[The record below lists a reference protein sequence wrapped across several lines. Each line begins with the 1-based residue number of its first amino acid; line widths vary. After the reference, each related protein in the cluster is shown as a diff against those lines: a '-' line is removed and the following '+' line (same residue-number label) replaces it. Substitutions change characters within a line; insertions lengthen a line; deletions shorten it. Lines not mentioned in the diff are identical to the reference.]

1 MPVTRSAK
9 SYPVNTQESSSTAP
23 TCSTGTDTITGTE
36 KTATTSE
43 HTRSTYATRTTGAT
57 VETDVTIRQID
68 AAPTATSPVSQLV
81 ERPEA
86 GATTSEAPRRI
97 CSPKSV
103 RSFRSGSS
111 NSRRKKL
118 AEAQQELLKLKIDL
132 LSAKIA
138 AMEEESDEDDPEE
151 ATIREERTSEWIRTS
166 TIGLRRE
173 EQEDYTAATRTKED
187 ILKGRPAESQ
197 APPPTR
203 DVIRQEKI
211 STYAA
216 PATAG
221 TRCPPTNYAGGAP
234 PSTYVTHTSERQQPQ
249 YYRNNDGHLEHKPP
263 SDICYEKLATAI
275 TTAARAIQPTTARL
289 QELPIFNGS
298 SSDWLPFK
306 TAYEESAGL
315 LTEQENLARL
325 RRSLK
330 GTAREAAQ
338 CLFVGATS
346 SNEVMSLLTSRF
358 GRSDALALAELSK
371 LRTLPRLGEHPRDIC
386 NFASKIINVTA
397 TLKALNRPH
406 YLHNA
411 EIVRAVVEKLPSAL
425 RYRYYDFAAEQPE
438 YQPDLVTLTEFM
450 QRTAARCGSYA
461 PVENTPVEDRREPAG
476 RRPMKSCHT
485 QIAKP
490 AAHEQVTTCP
500 ICDKT
505 GHHAAQCDEMKTADV
520 TTRWDVAR
528 KHRLCFRCLRTRK
541 FRHTCKNKRCGI
553 DGCEYMH
560 HSLLHGTPPSSK
572 EKKEAPASFVVAS
585 AKDRSNTTALLKV
598 LPVQVRGPKGTC
610 NALALLDDGSTCSLI
625 EAALARR
632 IGAAGTP
639 APFYIEGV
647 AGTRINVG
655 ESQQVRISLRGR
667 DTNEHTITARTM
679 NNLKLSPQ
687 AVPRNVIRAC
697 PHLHDLEEHL
707 IYEEGSPTIL
717 LGQDNW
723 HLLLTHAVRQGDRHQ
738 PIATLTDLGWVLHG
752 TKRSSERVNTHKV
765 LHAVA
770 PDDEES
776 MEQMMREHFSLESL
790 AVTPRR
796 SHNDDERR
804 ALQQLE
810 DKTRRLPAG
819 GFETGL
825 LWRNE
830 HVHPPDSYD
839 VALRRLELVEKKL
852 DRDEVLKKR
861 YEKQLQTL
869 FDNDYAEIAPPHK
882 NPKTWYLPHFAVI
895 NPQKPEK
902 LRLVHDAAAKAKGVS
917 LNDMLLPGP
926 DLIQSLPGVLM
937 KFRQRPV
944 AVAADIRDM
953 FLRVTIREEDRDMQ
967 RFLWRGDD
975 RDRQPTEYR
984 MKSVIF
990 GATSSPCTAIYV
1002 KDKNAEHFR
1011 AQYPEATAAI
1021 IDNHY
1026 VDDYLASF
1034 DDEGAAVRIST
1045 QVAYIHSR
1053 ANYFLQRWA
1062 SNSRRVLS
1070 TLSPGSKGDILQLD
1084 STKVLG
1090 MVWQPEEDTLSFNIN
1105 THKTPAEV
1113 YNGARTPTKREA
1125 LRTTMSIFDPLGIAT
1140 PVTIQAKRIIQD
1152 TWRSGIDWDTP
1163 LEAPEADA
1171 WSRWLEDV
1179 RRLAKIKVPRCYMK
1193 LSHARGIQLH
1203 TVSNN
1208 GHQPCLM
1215 ETTRG
1220 CDCISPGYTNR
1231 RTTEASASPPAR
1243 YDSTTGSYDYATL
1256 CEAN

>member
-1 MPVTRSAK
+1 
-9 SYPVNTQESSSTAP
+9 
-23 TCSTGTDTITGTE
+23 
-36 KTATTSE
+36 
-43 HTRSTYATRTTGAT
+43 
-57 VETDVTIRQID
+57 
-68 AAPTATSPVSQLV
+68 
-81 ERPEA
+81 
-86 GATTSEAPRRI
+86 
-97 CSPKSV
+97 
-103 RSFRSGSS
+103 
-111 NSRRKKL
+111 
-118 AEAQQELLKLKIDL
+118 
-132 LSAKIA
+132 
-138 AMEEESDEDDPEE
+138 
-151 ATIREERTSEWIRTS
+151 
-166 TIGLRRE
+166 
-173 EQEDYTAATRTKED
+173 
-187 ILKGRPAESQ
+187 
-197 APPPTR
+197 
-203 DVIRQEKI
+203 
-211 STYAA
+211 
-216 PATAG
+216 
-221 TRCPPTNYAGGAP
+221 
-234 PSTYVTHTSERQQPQ
+234 
-249 YYRNNDGHLEHKPP
+249 
-263 SDICYEKLATAI
+263 
-275 TTAARAIQPTTARL
+275 
-289 QELPIFNGS
+289 
-298 SSDWLPFK
+298 
-306 TAYEESAGL
+306 
-315 LTEQENLARL
+315 
-325 RRSLK
+325 
-330 GTAREAAQ
+330 
-338 CLFVGATS
+338 
-346 SNEVMSLLTSRF
+346 MSLLT
-358 GRSDALALAELSK
+358 K

-476 RRPMKSCHT
+476 RRPMKSYHT

-520 TTRWDVAR
+520 AARWDIAR

-647 AGTRINVG
+647 AGTRINVC

-752 TKRSSERVNTHKV
+752 TKRSNERVNTHKV

-790 AVTPRR
+790 AVIPRR

-819 GFETGL
+819 GFGVTSTF
-825 LWRNE
+825 
-830 HVHPPDSYD
+830 VH
-839 VALRRLELVEKKL
+839 L
-852 DRDEVLKKR
+852 
-861 YEKQLQTL
+861 T
-869 FDNDYAEIAPPHK
+869 
-882 NPKTWYLPHFAVI
+882 
-895 NPQKPEK
+895 
-902 LRLVHDAAAKAKGVS
+902 
-917 LNDMLLPGP
+917 
-926 DLIQSLPGVLM
+926 
-937 KFRQRPV
+937 
-944 AVAADIRDM
+944 
-953 FLRVTIREEDRDMQ
+953 
-967 RFLWRGDD
+967 
-975 RDRQPTEYR
+975 
-984 MKSVIF
+984 
-990 GATSSPCTAIYV
+990 AT
-1002 KDKNAEHFR
+1002 
-1011 AQYPEATAAI
+1011 
-1021 IDNHY
+1021 
-1026 VDDYLASF
+1026 
-1034 DDEGAAVRIST
+1034 
-1045 QVAYIHSR
+1045 
-1053 ANYFLQRWA
+1053 
-1062 SNSRRVLS
+1062 
-1070 TLSPGSKGDILQLD
+1070 
-1084 STKVLG
+1084 
-1090 MVWQPEEDTLSFNIN
+1090 
-1105 THKTPAEV
+1105 
-1113 YNGARTPTKREA
+1113 
-1125 LRTTMSIFDPLGIAT
+1125 
-1140 PVTIQAKRIIQD
+1140 
-1152 TWRSGIDWDTP
+1152 TWR
-1163 LEAPEADA
+1163 
-1171 WSRWLEDV
+1171 
-1179 RRLAKIKVPRCYMK
+1179 
-1193 LSHARGIQLH
+1193 
-1203 TVSNN
+1203 
-1208 GHQPCLM
+1208 
-1215 ETTRG
+1215 
-1220 CDCISPGYTNR
+1220 
-1231 RTTEASASPPAR
+1231 
-1243 YDSTTGSYDYATL
+1243 
-1256 CEAN
+1256 

>member
-57 VETDVTIRQID
+57 VETDATIRQID

-97 CSPKSV
+97 YSPKSV

-111 NSRRKKL
+111 NSRRRQL

-138 AMEEESDEDDPEE
+138 AMQEESDEDEPEE

-221 TRCPPTNYAGGAP
+221 TG
-234 PSTYVTHTSERQQPQ
+234 
-249 YYRNNDGHLEHKPP
+249 
-263 SDICYEKLATAI
+263 
-275 TTAARAIQPTTARL
+275 
-289 QELPIFNGS
+289 
-298 SSDWLPFK
+298 DWLPFK

-338 CLFVGATS
+338 CLFIGATS

-358 GRSDALALAELSK
+358 GRSDALALAELN
-371 LRTLPRLGEHPRDIC
+371 IC

-411 EIVRAVVEKLPSAL
+411 ETVRAVVEKLPSAL

-476 RRPMKSCHT
+476 RRPIKSYHT

-520 TTRWDVAR
+520 AARWDIAR
-528 KHRLCFRCLRTRK
+528 KHGLCFRCLRTRK

-572 EKKEAPASFVVAS
+572 EKKEAPVSFVVAS
-585 AKDRSNTTALLKV
+585 AKDRSNITALLKV

-647 AGTRINVG
+647 AGTRINVC

-752 TKRSSERVNTHKV
+752 TKRSNERVNTHKV

-790 AVTPRR
+790 AVIPRR

-830 HVHPPDSYD
+830 HVRPPDSYD

-852 DRDEVLKKR
+852 DRDEELKKR
-861 YEKQLQTL
+861 WIPTKMNVADDATRDVPHD
-869 FDNDYAEIAPPHK
+869 FDSNHR
-882 NPKTWYLPHFAVI
+882 WY
-895 NPQKPEK
+895 
-902 LRLVHDAAAKAKGVS
+902 R
-917 LNDMLLPGP
+917 GP
-926 DLIQSLPGVLM
+926 DFLYMSEENWPQEEVTDVNVTDEERVHLTTGVGARLKEALPEVTRFSSWIRLMRTTARVLQ
-937 KFRQRPV
+937 FIDRLRTRTQRC
-944 AVAADIRDM
+944 AA
-953 FLRVTIREEDRDMQ
+953 LRKRTR
-967 RFLWRGDD
+967 
-975 RDRQPTEYR
+975 
-984 MKSVIF
+984 
-990 GATSSPCTAIYV
+990 
-1002 KDKNAEHFR
+1002 KNADADPTWRKNDTESKKTNTSEAARGKQVLHKFKTIDASYLRHAESLWIR
-1011 AQYPEATAAI
+1011 AQQEEAFTEE
-1021 IDNHY
+1021 N
-1026 VDDYLASF
+1026 
-1034 DDEGAAVRIST
+1034 EGDP
-1045 QVAYIHSR
+1045 
-1053 ANYFLQRWA
+1053 
-1062 SNSRRVLS
+1062 
-1070 TLSPGSKGDILQLD
+1070 LSPL
-1084 STKVLG
+1084 
-1090 MVWQPEEDTLSFNIN
+1090 
-1105 THKTPAEV
+1105 
-1113 YNGARTPTKREA
+1113 
-1125 LRTTMSIFDPLGIAT
+1125 
-1140 PVTIQAKRIIQD
+1140 
-1152 TWRSGIDWDTP
+1152 
-1163 LEAPEADA
+1163 
-1171 WSRWLEDV
+1171 
-1179 RRLAKIKVPRCYMK
+1179 
-1193 LSHARGIQLH
+1193 
-1203 TVSNN
+1203 
-1208 GHQPCLM
+1208 
-1215 ETTRG
+1215 
-1220 CDCISPGYTNR
+1220 
-1231 RTTEASASPPAR
+1231 
-1243 YDSTTGSYDYATL
+1243 
-1256 CEAN
+1256 

>member
-57 VETDVTIRQID
+57 VETDATIRQID

-221 TRCPPTNYAGGAP
+221 TRCPPTNYAGGTP

-476 RRPMKSCHT
+476 RRPMKSYHT

-490 AAHEQVTTCP
+490 AEHEQVTTCP

-520 TTRWDVAR
+520 AARWDIAR

-632 IGAAGTP
+632 IGSAGTP

-869 FDNDYAEIAPPHK
+869 FDNDYALRCP
-882 NPKTWYLPHFAVI
+882 YL
-895 NPQKPEK
+895 
-902 LRLVHDAAAKAKGVS
+902 
-917 LNDMLLPGP
+917 
-926 DLIQSLPGVLM
+926 
-937 KFRQRPV
+937 
-944 AVAADIRDM
+944 
-953 FLRVTIREEDRDMQ
+953 
-967 RFLWRGDD
+967 
-975 RDRQPTEYR
+975 
-984 MKSVIF
+984 
-990 GATSSPCTAIYV
+990 
-1002 KDKNAEHFR
+1002 
-1011 AQYPEATAAI
+1011 
-1021 IDNHY
+1021 
-1026 VDDYLASF
+1026 
-1034 DDEGAAVRIST
+1034 
-1045 QVAYIHSR
+1045 IH
-1053 ANYFLQRWA
+1053 WA
-1062 SNSRRVLS
+1062 SPLQ
-1070 TLSPGSKGDILQLD
+1070 SP
-1084 STKVLG
+1084 
-1090 MVWQPEEDTLSFNIN
+1090 
-1105 THKTPAEV
+1105 
-1113 YNGARTPTKREA
+1113 YKRSA
-1125 LRTTMSIFDPLGIAT
+1125 SY
-1140 PVTIQAKRIIQD
+1140 K
-1152 TWRSGIDWDTP
+1152 
-1163 LEAPEADA
+1163 
-1171 WSRWLEDV
+1171 
-1179 RRLAKIKVPRCYMK
+1179 
-1193 LSHARGIQLH
+1193 
-1203 TVSNN
+1203 
-1208 GHQPCLM
+1208 
-1215 ETTRG
+1215 TRG
-1220 CDCISPGYTNR
+1220 AQ
-1231 RTTEASASPPAR
+1231 ASIGTPR
-1243 YDSTTGSYDYATL
+1243 
-1256 CEAN
+1256 